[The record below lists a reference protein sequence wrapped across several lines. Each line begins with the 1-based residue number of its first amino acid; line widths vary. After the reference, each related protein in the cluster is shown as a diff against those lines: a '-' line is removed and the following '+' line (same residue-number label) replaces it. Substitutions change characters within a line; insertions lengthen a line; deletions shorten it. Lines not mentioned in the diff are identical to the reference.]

1 MLLKFLLGGV
11 VGSVCSAYHRGP
23 TNISLAL
30 DPPTLDIIMDPTKD
44 IVPIRAVVVGGG
56 YAGSKMAYQL
66 DSMFDVTH
74 IDEKN
79 FYELTN
85 DVIPILTNPW
95 KDDVNKEACRRM
107 MVLHR
112 YYLKRSNV
120 VTGTVTGVDEQQVYL
135 RDGRTIPYDLLFVAT
150 GERKPFPFQT
160 RERTISGRVQ
170 ELKRFNEFLQTCKK
184 VAVVGGGP
192 VGTSLAHDLAS
203 TRPDMEVHLYHQ
215 RAELLPQLPG
225 VCRRHALEKL
235 TSSKNLH
242 LHLSTRVTAV
252 DGLVMSALGG
262 GGGGSSS
269 SNNGNHRHDTS
280 PGQQQQQQHPMKR
293 IAPPTSSTTSSSAE
307 PVLVLDRAGV
317 PWWRSC
323 LSVVW
328 PQRTVVP
335 DQFTVRYDTL
345 ESQSRP
351 QQSILQQ
358 VYYGKQDEV
367 QACGEVLARGAES
380 GFDYVFA
387 VSGDTP
393 RPLQWDEPHP
403 SHPNILKEH
412 EMKDGHY
419 RVSTLMQFF
428 NRPNI
433 FALGR
438 CANFPVVRGYG
449 ASDIEARTLFRE
461 LNSIVSNP
469 TTVFLHSRDGIQLSH
484 MQIPRMH
491 IRLGIDDAV
500 GCTPW
505 SGGMMGVSSVHEFM
519 QDRSYLLKEFQKP
532 VFYKQQD
539 QTKIKQRVSQWM
551 AGEITDVVDFSHC

>member
-1 MLLKFLLGGV
+1 MFVKALLGGV
-11 VGSVCSAYHRGP
+11 VGSVCSAYHRRP
-23 TNISLAL
+23 TNVSLAL

-44 IVPIRAVVVGGG
+44 IIPIRAVIVGGG

-85 DVIPILTNPW
+85 DVIPVITNPW
-95 KDDVNKEACRRM
+95 KEDVNPEACRRM

-120 VTGTVTGVDEQQVYL
+120 VTGTVTGVDDTQVYL
-135 RDGRTIPYDLLFVAT
+135 RDGRRVPYDLLILAT

-170 ELKRFNEFLQTCKK
+170 ELKRFNEFMQTCKK

-192 VGTSLAHDLAS
+192 VGTSLAQDLAS

-225 VCRRHALEKL
+225 VCRRHAQEKL
-235 TSSKNLH
+235 ASNKNLH

-252 DGLVMSALGG
+252 DGFATSATKD
-262 GGGGSSS
+262 SSEQGKGRGAAS
-269 SNNGNHRHDTS
+269 LPAAHAR
-280 PGQQQQQQHPMKR
+280 R
-293 IAPPTSSTTSSSAE
+293 VAPPTLSTPSESA
-307 PVLVLDRAGV
+307 LVLDRADL
-317 PWWRSC
+317 PLWRLW
-323 LSVVW
+323 LSAIW
-328 PQRTVVP
+328 TPRGVVP

-345 ESQSRP
+345 HSEIRS

-367 QACGEVLARGAES
+367 QQCGEVMACGSEQ

-393 RPLQWDEPHP
+393 RPLQWDTPRP
-403 SHPNILKEH
+403 TSPNILKEH
-412 EMKDGHY
+412 EMMDGHY

-428 NRPNI
+428 GRPNI

-438 CANFPVVRGYG
+438 CANFPVIRGYG
-449 ASDIEARTLFRE
+449 SSDIETRTLFRE
-461 LNSIVSNP
+461 LNSIVNNP
-469 TTVFLHSRDGIQLSH
+469 ATVFLHSRDGIQLSH
-484 MQIPRMH
+484 MAIPRLH
-491 IRLGIDDAV
+491 VRLGVDDAV

-505 SGGMMGVSSVHEFM
+505 SGGMTGVSSVHEFM

-539 QTKIKQRVSQWM
+539 QTKIKQRVSQWL
-551 AGEITDVVDFSHC
+551 AEEITDVVDFSHC

>member
-1 MLLKFLLGGV
+1 MLVKLFLGGV
-11 VGSVCSAYHRGP
+11 VGSACSAYHRSS
-23 TNISLAL
+23 TNVSLAL
-30 DPPTLDIIMDPTKD
+30 DPPTLDLIMDPTKD
-44 IVPIRAVVVGGG
+44 IIPIRAVIVGGG

-85 DVIPILTNPW
+85 DVIPILSNPW
-95 KDDVNKEACRRM
+95 KEDVNPEACRRM

-120 VTGTVTGVDEQQVYL
+120 VTGTVTGVDDKQVYL
-135 RDGRTIPYDLLFVAT
+135 RDGRTVPYDLLFVAT

-203 TRPDMEVHLYHQ
+203 ARPDMEVHLYHQ
-215 RAELLPQLPG
+215 RAELLPHLPG
-225 VCRRHALEKL
+225 VCRRHAQEKL
-235 TSSKNLH
+235 TSNKNLQ

-252 DGLVMSALGG
+252 DGLVTSAMALAQE
-262 GGGGSSS
+262 GSGDGAASVPAA
-269 SNNGNHRHDTS
+269 HVR
-280 PGQQQQQQHPMKR
+280 R
-293 IAPPTSSTTSSSAE
+293 IAPPASCTTSEPALALDSAD
-307 PVLVLDRAGV
+307 L
-317 PWWRSC
+317 PWWRSW
-323 LSVVW
+323 LNAIWGS
-328 PQRTVVP
+328 RSVVP
-335 DQFTVRYDTL
+335 DRFTVRYDTL
-345 ESQSRP
+345 QSETRP
-351 QQSILQQ
+351 QQSILHQ

-367 QACGEVLARGAES
+367 QQCGEVVAHGAEQ

-387 VSGDTP
+387 VTRDTP
-393 RPLQWDEPHP
+393 RPLQWDEPTS
-403 SHPNILKEH
+403 SHPNILREH

-428 NRPNI
+428 HRPNI

-438 CANFPVVRGYG
+438 CANFPVIRGYG
-449 ASDIEARTLFRE
+449 SSDIEARTLFRE

-484 MQIPRMH
+484 MKIPRMH
-491 IRLGIDDAV
+491 IRLGVDDAV

-505 SGGMMGVSSVHEFM
+505 SGGMTGVSAVHEFM
-519 QDRSYLLKEFQKP
+519 QDRSYLLKEFQRP
-532 VFYKQQD
+532 IFYKQQD
-539 QTKIKQRVSQWM
+539 QTKIKQRVTQWM
-551 AGEITDVVDFSHC
+551 AEEITDIVDFSHS

>member
-1 MLLKFLLGGV
+1 MLFKFLLGGV
-11 VGSVCSAYHRGP
+11 VGSVCSAYHRSS
-23 TNISLAL
+23 TNVSLAL

-44 IVPIRAVVVGGG
+44 VIPIRAVIIGGG

-85 DVIPILTNPW
+85 DVIPIITNPW
-95 KDDVNKEACRRM
+95 KEDVNPEACRRM

-120 VTGTVTGVDEQQVYL
+120 VTGTVSGVDDKQVYL
-135 RDGRTIPYDLLFVAT
+135 RDGRTVPYDLLFVAT

-170 ELKRFNEFLQTCKK
+170 ELKRFNEFMQTCKK

-203 TRPDMEVHLYHQ
+203 TRPDLEVHLYHQ

-225 VCRRHALEKL
+225 VCRRHAQAKL
-235 TSSKNLH
+235 TSNPNLH

-252 DGLVMSALGG
+252 DGFVTDEATGT
-262 GGGGSSS
+262 
-269 SNNGNHRHDTS
+269 R
-280 PGQQQQQQHPMKR
+280 R
-293 IAPPTSSTTSSSAE
+293 IAPPMSSTTAESA
-307 PVLVLDRAGV
+307 LVLDHAEQ
-317 PWWRSC
+317 PWWQSW
-323 LSVVW
+323 LGAVSA
-328 PQRTVVP
+328 PSGVVP
-335 DQFTVRYDTL
+335 DQFSVRYDSL
-345 ESQSRP
+345 QSELRP

-358 VYYGKQDEV
+358 VYYGKHDEV
-367 QACGEVLARGAES
+367 QACGEVTGHGAEDN
-380 GFDYVFA
+380 FDYVFA
-387 VSGDTP
+387 VTGDTP
-393 RPLQWDEPHP
+393 RPVQWDEPKP
-403 SHPNILKEH
+403 VHPNILREH

-419 RVSTLMQFF
+419 RVSTLMQLF

-438 CANFPVVRGYG
+438 CANFPVIRGYG

-461 LNSIVSNP
+461 LNSIVNNP

-484 MQIPRMH
+484 MEIPRMH
-491 IRLGIDDAV
+491 VRLGVDDAV

-505 SGGMMGVSSVHEFM
+505 SGGMTGVSSVHEFM
-519 QDRSYLLKEFQKP
+519 QDRSYLMKEFQKP
-532 VFYKQQD
+532 IFYKQQD

-551 AGEITDVVDFSHC
+551 AEEITDVVDFSHC